1 MSKNDHTPTSQPPP
15 PSHDAAGREHGRR
28 KRSAHHAL
36 LFGLAQNKRAI
47 WTIVSIGAAAIAT
60 VALIVLYTDVS
71 WAAIIGWIDGVN
83 PVAALP
89 LMAVLPVA
97 GFPITVVYLFAGARF
112 GPGWGGLVV
121 AGVTVMHLLGTYA
134 IAGSFLRAPM
144 RRFIERRHLH
154 MPEIPE
160 DEQIAVCVIAALV
173 PGLPYVVR
181 NYLLALGGVKLRYV
195 MLVVLPIYVAR
206 SYVTI
211 LLGDMG
217 SDPSAEKLFILLGID
232 GLKAGICALVIWRL
246 RVHHL
251 KFHPREHATSDDA
264 DALPPPNAAAK

>member
-1 MSKNDHTPTSQPPP
+1 MSRNDHAPTQPPP
-15 PSHDAAGREHGRR
+15 PSHDAAGRAHGGRR
-28 KRSAHHAL
+28 QSAHHAL
-36 LFGLAQNKRAI
+36 LFGLAKNKRTV
-47 WTIVSIGAAAIAT
+47 WTIVAIAAAAIAT
-60 VALIVLYTDVS
+60 VVLIVLYTDVS
-71 WAAIIGWIDGVN
+71 WAAIINWIDGVS
-83 PVAALP
+83 PIAALP

-121 AGVTVMHLLGTYA
+121 AGVTAAHLLGTYA
-134 IAGSFLRAPM
+134 IAGSFLRAPL
-144 RRFIERRHLH
+144 RRFIERKHLH

-160 DEQIAVCVIAALV
+160 DEQVAVCVIAALV

-181 NYLLALGGVKLRYV
+181 NYLLALGGVKLRYT

-217 SDPSAEKLFILLGID
+217 SDPNTEKLLILLAID

-246 RVHHL
+246 RVHHRR
-251 KFHPREHATSDDA
+251 FHPREHAPDDA